1 MTESM
6 SHNISQ
12 KISPTDI
19 VKVSDNNI
27 YIYFRYFEKK
37 TDYTDLLTHIIK
49 IMNTFKEVQNISG
62 KENFVKVLADFE
74 GIKIAKLDFD
84 FIKELLNYLETNYD
98 NLLSEVYCLN
108 VTVVFKM
115 AYKILKPMLN
125 KKVRSKIKFLKKG
138 ENSKLIE
145 IPEKELDDI

>member
-12 KISPTDI
+12 KLSPTDI

-37 TDYTDLLTHIIK
+37 TEYTDLLTHIIT
-49 IMNTFKEVQNISG
+49 IMNNFKKIQDTNNR
-62 KENFVKVLADFE
+62 ENFVKVLADFE
-74 GIKIAKLDFD
+74 GIKLTKLDFD
-84 FIKELLNYLETNYD
+84 FIKELLNYLETNY
-98 NLLSEVYCLN
+98 NNILSEFYCLN

-125 KKVRSKIKFLKKG
+125 KNVKSKIKFLKKG
-138 ENSKLIE
+138 DNSKLIE
-145 IPEKELDDI
+145 IHENDLDDI